1 MGVLRWLG
9 DRLLSLFI
17 LVSLVIGIFLQI
29 YKDFYLGFFVVII
42 ALSIEV
48 GRELGRKRK
57 ESAGWGD
64 FADLGLGALFSMGTA
79 LLAFAIAVS
88 MNSRTAYIVLLNS
101 ALSSMVFLFGSFL
114 RFWRYWR
121 GGKQAK
127 RRGGYGRR
135 G

>member
-9 DRLLSLFI
+9 NALLSLLV

-29 YKDFYLGFFVVII
+29 YRDFYVGLLVVVI

-48 GRELGRKRK
+48 VMELGRKRK
-57 ESAGWGD
+57 EYAGWRD
-64 FADLGLGALFSMGTA
+64 FMDLGLGALLSMGTA

-88 MNSRTAYIVLLNS
+88 MNSRAAYIVLLNS
-101 ALSSMVFLFGSFL
+101 ALSSTVFLFGSFL
-114 RFWRYWR
+114 RFWRYWKWSR
-121 GGKQAK
+121 QAV
-127 RRGGYGRR
+127 RRGRHGSR